1 MANENA
7 KKTLHFVLQAYVTA
21 SANTDDSHIRVRDVE
36 EIINE
41 SNVYFTVNKQD
52 PKNKSKT
59 IEVPMTDRA
68 KKLCIGKSVSQY
80 EKVLLDRGATEKQVA
95 TKIKK
100 LNLKPIKDAPKMT
113 KDPNFEFEEWEKE
126 LQAIAQG
133 N

>member
-1 MANENA
+1 
-7 KKTLHFVLQAYVTA
+7 
-21 SANTDDSHIRVRDVE
+21 
-36 EIINE
+36 
-41 SNVYFTVNKQD
+41 
-52 PKNKSKT
+52 NKSKT